1 MNILINKKNRLAF
14 FHFTIR
20 GQNPR
25 RRPRWPPNIE
35 AQLFLEYRLQIY
47 QTDVKK
53 NIFFVILSVSIL
65 KNILKHLLSY
75 FGKISQ
81 KMAGVNA
88 NF

>member
-53 NIFFVILSVSIL
+53 NIFFVILSLSIL
-65 KNILKHLLSY
+65 KKHSKTPFKL
-75 FGKISQ
+75 FWKDFTENGRRKR
-81 KMAGVNA
+81 
-88 NF
+88 